1 MKKASLLTAAVVA
14 VALTVAPGVANAQSP
29 DLGVPA
35 GKSEVKKALN
45 RLDLAAPKTSR
56 GTAKRPPRN
65 TRGVKPLRA
74 GSAIYNTG
82 ECAINPIID
91 YFSNSTVLPYT
102 WRTFQSGGVW
112 YGYEVFSRYGWR
124 TEWPSGLDRPSI
136 RTCTWALGYQYEMFR
151 WTGSRWAWH
160 STVNSDEYGNLRQVR

>member
-1 MKKASLLTAAVVA
+1 MKKSPLLTAAVVA
-14 VALTVAPGVANAQSP
+14 VALTFAPSVANAQT
-29 DLGVPA
+29 DLGRPA
-35 GKSEVKKALN
+35 GTSEIKKALK

-56 GTAKRPPRN
+56 STAKRPPRN
-65 TRGVKPLRA
+65 APHVKPVRA

-112 YGYEVFSRYGWR
+112 YGYELFSRYGWR
-124 TEWPSGLDRPSI
+124 TEWPSGYDRPSI
-136 RTCTWALGYQYEMFR
+136 RTCTWALGHQYEMFR
-151 WTGSRWAWH
+151 WNGSRWVWY
-160 STVNSDEYGNLRQVR
+160 STVNSDLNGNLRTVR